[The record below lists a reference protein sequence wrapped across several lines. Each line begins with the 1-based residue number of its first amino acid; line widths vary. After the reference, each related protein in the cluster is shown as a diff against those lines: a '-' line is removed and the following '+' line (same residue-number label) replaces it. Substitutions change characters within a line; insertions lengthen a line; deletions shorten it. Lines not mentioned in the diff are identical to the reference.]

1 MGKFV
6 IFQFLNGSFE
16 QGFPVR
22 VRIGEDGASH
32 SIESSG
38 SLPPAPEIIQNYRR
52 WQDIYFNLGFYL
64 GLPFRLEAPAAQVT
78 NYSIQDCNNAA
89 QLVRHSL
96 NNWLKYESFISPR
109 ERVLLTLK
117 ADKAIELAKANQGQ
131 LKLLGSPS
139 LYTSQT
145 LESGKGSVNGMVL
158 AVPWYPGAIPG
169 NSFPSN
175 SAKLWGGSVN
185 WRTATAYD
193 ATHAIITGLEKSNS
207 TREGLQKVLSSNWFS
222 VNGATGNIQFLPSGD
237 RVGEGFLV
245 QVKPTTQPGKY
256 QFIPLK

>member
-1 MGKFV
+1 INTIQVITKQNKINTENNYIFRTIPSIDFVANSLSQYTIKTNPKTRIAMCSDVQAVDNESFRNQFTIALYANKGKFIDDVKCNFSDPDLNPSAV
-6 IFQFLNGSFE
+6 ISQAIKAGADSLLLA
-16 QGFPVR
+16 PHVD
-22 VRIGEDGASH
+22 RI
-32 SIESSG
+32 
-38 SLPPAPEIIQNYRR
+38 N
-52 WQDIYFNLGFYL
+52 
-64 GLPFRLEAPAAQVT
+64 
-78 NYSIQDCNNAA
+78 
-89 QLVRHSL
+89 
-96 NNWLKYESFISPR
+96 
-109 ERVLLTLK
+109 
-117 ADKAIELAKANQGQ
+117 KAIELAKANQGQ

-145 LESGKGSVNGMVL
+145 LEFGKGYVNGMVL

-175 SAKLWGGSVN
+175 AAKLWGGSVN

-193 ATHAIITGLEKSNS
+193 ATQAIITGLEKSNS

-245 QVKPTTQPGKY
+245 QVKPTTQPGNY